1 MGGRTYEAIVIGSG
15 FGGAVSACR
24 LAKRWPGEVLVLERG
39 RRYPRGSFP
48 RSPDGMARNF
58 WSVRA
63 GENGPALPENRGIFD
78 VRGMGRMD
86 VIVASGVGG
95 GSLVYANVFLEPPDA
110 VWDDPRWPST
120 CTAPALAPYYDV
132 ARSVLGARTVPI
144 DDGDRRVNRSH
155 VSDDKGEIR
164 ARYDKIHMFDVT
176 LPTGENWTESAAYAG
191 GDAIVL
197 VDTPLGRLGLS
208 ICYDLRFPELY
219 RALVDGGAELIA
231 IPAAFTAP
239 TGEAH
244 WHPLLRT
251 RAIETAC
258 HVVAAAQ
265 AGTHAD
271 GRATFGHSLAVD
283 PWGTVLMDVSLQ
295 RDDGAAGYDI
305 GFVAIDA
312 QARNRARA
320 AIPLARSRSVRNI
333 EL

>member
-1 MGGRTYEAIVIGSG
+1 MQRPPHAPVAAIVQMTSG
-15 FGGAVSACR
+15 IDPDANLQAIDRALADAAAQGAAMAFFPEMSLLLDRDRQRSAAHIQR
-24 LAKRWPGEVLVLERG
+24 EADSPWPAALA
-39 RRYPRGSFP
+39 
-48 RSPDGMARNF
+48 DMARRHHI
-58 WSVRA
+58 W
-63 GENGPALPENRGIFD
+63 LH
-78 VRGMGRMD
+78 
-86 VIVASGVGG
+86 SG
-95 GSLVYANVFLEPPDA
+95 SMPLLA
-110 VWDDPRWPST
+110 DDSE
-120 CTAPALAPYYDV
+120 
-132 ARSVLGARTVPI
+132 
-144 DDGDRRVNRSH
+144 RRVNRSH
-155 VSDDKGEIR
+155 VIDDKGEIR

-191 GDAIVL
+191 SDAIVL

-231 IPAAFTAP
+231 IPAAFTVP

-244 WHPLLRT
+244 WHPLLRA

-258 HVVAAAQ
+258 HVLAAAQ

-295 RDDGAAGYDI
+295 KDDGAAGYDI

>member
-1 MGGRTYEAIVIGSG
+1 MQRPPHAPVAAIVQMTSG
-15 FGGAVSACR
+15 IDPDANLQVVDHALAAAAAEGAAMAFFPEMSLLLDRDRQRSAAHMQR
-24 LAKRWPGEVLVLERG
+24 EVDSPWPAALAK
-39 RRYPRGSFP
+39 
-48 RSPDGMARNF
+48 MARRHHI
-58 WSVRA
+58 W
-63 GENGPALPENRGIFD
+63 LH
-78 VRGMGRMD
+78 
-86 VIVASGVGG
+86 SG
-95 GSLVYANVFLEPPDA
+95 SMPL
-110 VWDDPRWPST
+110 
-120 CTAPALAPYYDV
+120 LA
-132 ARSVLGARTVPI
+132 
-144 DDGDRRVNRSH
+144 DDGERRVNRSH
-155 VSDDKGEIR
+155 VIDDKGEVR

-176 LPTGENWTESAAYAG
+176 LPTGENWTESAAYVG

-231 IPAAFTAP
+231 IPAAFTVP

-244 WHPLLRT
+244 WHPLLRA

-258 HVVAAAQ
+258 HVLAAAQ

-283 PWGTVLMDVSLQ
+283 PWGTVLTDMGVQ
-295 RDDGAAGYDI
+295 KADGAAGYNI

-320 AIPLARSRSVRNI
+320 AIPLARSRSVRTMG
-333 EL
+333 L

>member
-1 MGGRTYEAIVIGSG
+1 MQRPPHAPVAAIVQMTSG
-15 FGGAVSACR
+15 IDPDANLRVIDRALAAAAAKGAAMAFFPEMSLLLDRDRQRSAAHMQR
-24 LAKRWPGEVLVLERG
+24 EADSPWPAALA
-39 RRYPRGSFP
+39 
-48 RSPDGMARNF
+48 DMARRHHI
-58 WSVRA
+58 WLHSGSMPLLA
-63 GENGPALPENRGIFD
+63 DEGE
-78 VRGMGRMD
+78 
-86 VIVASGVGG
+86 
-95 GSLVYANVFLEPPDA
+95 
-110 VWDDPRWPST
+110 
-120 CTAPALAPYYDV
+120 
-132 ARSVLGARTVPI
+132 
-144 DDGDRRVNRSH
+144 RRVNRSH
-155 VSDDKGEIR
+155 VIDDKGEIR

-191 GDAIVL
+191 GDAIAL

-295 RDDGAAGYDI
+295 KDDGAAGYDI
-305 GFVAIDA
+305 GFMAIDA

>member
-1 MGGRTYEAIVIGSG
+1 MTSGIDPDANLQVIDHALAAAAAE
-15 FGGAVSACR
+15 GAAMAFFPEMSLLLDRNRQRSAAHMQR
-24 LAKRWPGEVLVLERG
+24 EVDSPWSAALAK
-39 RRYPRGSFP
+39 
-48 RSPDGMARNF
+48 MARRHHI
-58 WSVRA
+58 W
-63 GENGPALPENRGIFD
+63 LH
-78 VRGMGRMD
+78 
-86 VIVASGVGG
+86 SG
-95 GSLVYANVFLEPPDA
+95 SMPL
-110 VWDDPRWPST
+110 
-120 CTAPALAPYYDV
+120 LA
-132 ARSVLGARTVPI
+132 
-144 DDGDRRVNRSH
+144 DDGERRVNRSH
-155 VSDDKGEIR
+155 VIDDKGEIR

-176 LPTGENWTESAAYAG
+176 LPTGENWTESAAYVG

-231 IPAAFTAP
+231 IPAAFTVP

-244 WHPLLRT
+244 WHPLLRA

-283 PWGTVLMDVSLQ
+283 PWGTVLTDVDAQQS
-295 RDDGAAGYDI
+295 GSTAGYDI

-312 QARNRARA
+312 EVQNRARA
-320 AIPLARSRSVRNI
+320 AIPLARSRAVRNI